1 MRRRVILWIIVFM
14 VLVVLHEFGHFMA
27 ARKCWMKVPEF
38 WIWLPPKICNL
49 WKDKQGTQ
57 YTLNRIPLGW
67 FCQIEW
73 DNPEDKASFENPNT
87 LFTAPLWKRLIV
99 IFAWVT
105 MNFLTAWIIFT
116 CIFWHGVQPLSVS
129 QIAEEKWSTSYLMA
143 SSSFLREQWFLTW
156 EVESWALVVDVE
168 EWWLWEKIDL
178 RADDVILEFD
188 GESID
193 FSDFLSKMQN
203 ASWTKSTHTFTI
215 QRWEIVLTSE
225 EFECDGTCTFGIIIW
240 ENWDLQLNDI
250 KFPLWEAML
259 AAFHEIWAEW
269 NLTMDALWIL
279 WKWLF
284 SFNKWAMKE
293 ALNNL
298 SWPVWAVKIWW
309 LFYEMWWWTAYFAF
323 AAIIS
328 LALAIFNVLPIPAL
342 DWGRAVWMILQS
354 IFKLKPEKYFK
365 YEWYVNMFFFYLLLL
380 LWVVI
385 IIKDLIVFRWVN
397 IPFIS

>member
-1 MRRRVILWIIVFM
+1 MQRLIILWIVVFM

-49 WKDKQGTQ
+49 WKDKKWTQ
-57 YTLNRIPLGW
+57 YTLNWIPLWG

-73 DNPEDKASFENPNT
+73 DDPTDKKSFDNPNT

-99 IFAWVT
+99 IFAWVA

-116 CIFWHGVQPLSVS
+116 CIFWHWVQPLSIS
-129 QIAEEKWSTSYLMA
+129 QVAEDKWSTSYLMA
-143 SSSFLREQWFLTW
+143 SSSYLRQQWFLTW
-156 EVESWALVVDVE
+156 EVYDWVLVQEVS

-178 RADDVILEFD
+178 RPGDVILKFD
-188 GESID
+188 WENVEYST
-193 FSDFLSKMQN
+193 FLALM
-203 ASWTKSTHTFTI
+203 ASWADAFHSFTI
-215 QRWEIVLTSE
+215 QRWEIEIETE
-225 EFECDGTCTFGIIIW
+225 EFECKWTCTFNIIIS
-240 ENWDLQLNDI
+240 ENGNLQLSDV
-250 KFPLWEAML
+250 KFWLWKAML

-269 NLTMDALWIL
+269 NLTMDALGVL

-284 SFNKWAMKE
+284 SFNKWAMKD

-309 LFYEMWWWTAYFAF
+309 LFYEMWGRTAYFAF

-354 IFKLKPEKYFK
+354 IFKIKPEKYFK
-365 YEWYVNMFFFYLLLL
+365 YEWYVNMVFFYLLLL

-385 IIKDLIVFRWVN
+385 IIKDLVVFRWVN

>member
-1 MRRRVILWIIVFM
+1 MRRLVILWIVVFM

-49 WKDKQGTQ
+49 WKDKKWTQ
-57 YTLNRIPLGW
+57 YTLNRIPLWW

-73 DNPEDKASFENPNT
+73 DDPNDKKSFDNPNT

-99 IFAWVT
+99 IFAWVA

-116 CIFWHGVQPLSVS
+116 CIFRHWVQPLSIS
-129 QIAEEKWSTSYLMA
+129 QVAEDKWSTSYLMA
-143 SSSFLREQWFLTW
+143 SSSFLRQQWFLTW
-156 EVESWALVVDVE
+156 EVYNWVLIQEVSE
-168 EWWLWEKIDL
+168 GWLWEKIDL
-178 RADDVILEFD
+178 RPGDVLLKFD
-188 GESID
+188 WKDVEYS
-193 FSDFLSKMQN
+193 SFLALM
-203 ASWTKSTHTFTI
+203 ASWADAFHSFTL
-215 QRWEIVLTSE
+215 QRWEIELDTE
-225 EFECDGTCTFGIIIW
+225 EFECKWTCTFNIIIS
-240 ENWDLQLNDI
+240 ENGNLQLNDV
-250 KFPLWEAML
+250 KFWLWKAIL
-259 AAFHEIWAEW
+259 AAFHEIWAERD
-269 NLTMDALWIL
+269 LTMDALWIL

-284 SFNKWAMKE
+284 SFNKWAMKD

-309 LFYEMWWWTAYFAF
+309 LFYEMWGWTAYLAF

-342 DWGRAVWMILQS
+342 DWGRAIWMILQAA
-354 IFKLKPEKYFK
+354 FKIKPEKYFK

-385 IIKDLIVFRWVN
+385 IVKDLIVFWWVN

>member
-1 MRRRVILWIIVFM
+1 MRRLVILWIVVFM
-14 VLVVLHEFGHFMA
+14 VLVVLHEFGHFIA

-38 WIWLPPKICNL
+38 WIWLPPKVCNL
-49 WKDKQGTQ
+49 WKDKKWTQ
-57 YTLNRIPLGW
+57 YTLNWIPLGW

-73 DNPEDKASFENPNT
+73 DDPTDKKSYENPNT
-87 LFTAPLWKRLIV
+87 LFTAPLRKRLIV
-99 IFAWVT
+99 IFAWVA
-105 MNFLTAWIIFT
+105 MNFLTARVIFT

-129 QIAEEKWSTSYLMA
+129 QLAEEKWSTSYLMA
-143 SSSFLREQWFLTW
+143 SETFLIEQGLLTW
-156 EVESWALVVDVE
+156 DIKSKVSIVYVDEDSYAE
-168 EWWLWEKIDL
+168 ELWLQV
-178 RADDVILEFD
+178 DDVITKIDGKSVSFDDFFDFQAAWDKQNHTLTILRWNDEKNIEF
-188 GESID
+188 IC
-193 FSDFLSKMQN
+193 QN
-203 ASWTKSTHTFTI
+203 EECKFWFVP
-215 QRWEIVLTSE
+215 QRQYDV
-225 EFECDGTCTFGIIIW
+225 
-240 ENWDLQLNDI
+240 NI
-250 KFPLWEAML
+250 KFWLWWAMI
-259 AAFHEIWAEW
+259 AAFHEIWAER

-279 WKWLF
+279 WKGLF
-284 SFNKWAMKE
+284 SFNKWEMKD

-309 LFYEMWWWTAYFAF
+309 LFYEMWWWWAYFAF

-354 IFKLKPEKYFK
+354 IFKIKPEKYFK
-365 YEWYVNMFFFYLLLL
+365 YEWYVNMFFFYLILL